1 MKINKTK
8 MVFKILRMIKGLEP
22 EEWIKIKSTVDDM
35 YFDLRLLEKP
45 KEYDPKDDIEEIEGE
60 IEDNKC

>member
-8 MVFKILRMIKGLEP
+8 IVFKIVRMIKGLEP
-22 EEWIKIKSTVDDM
+22 EEWIRIKSTVDDV

-45 KEYDPKDDIEEIEGE
+45 EECNHKDDIEEIEEE

>member
-1 MKINKTK
+1 MKTNKTK
-8 MVFKILRMIKGLEP
+8 IVFKIVRMIKGLEP
-22 EEWIKIKSTVDDM
+22 GEWIRIKNTVEDV

-45 KEYDPKDDIEEIEGE
+45 EEHGLKDDIEEIEEE